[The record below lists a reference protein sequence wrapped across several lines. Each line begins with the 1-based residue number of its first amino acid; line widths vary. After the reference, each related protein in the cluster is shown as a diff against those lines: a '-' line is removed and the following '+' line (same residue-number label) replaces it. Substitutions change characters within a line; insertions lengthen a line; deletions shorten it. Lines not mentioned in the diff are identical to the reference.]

1 MKKEVRKIYLV
12 RHGESFFNRS
22 KRFTGWI
29 DSGLTVKGKRQAK
42 KVAENLKNAKFDVA
56 YTTTLSRAKDTLKFI
71 LKYHS
76 GLKVIVD
83 DRVIERNYGDL
94 SGKFHASYV
103 KKHPKLFWV
112 YRRSYDVPPPGGE
125 SIKQVEDRVLPFIKE
140 VIEKMKKEKI
150 NVLVVAHGNSMRP
163 MRRYFEKLSEEEM
176 MKLEN
181 AWDKAYIY
189 EVEV

>member
-1 MKKEVRKIYLV
+1 MKKETRKIYLV

-29 DSGLTVKGKRQAK
+29 DSRLTLKGKRQAR
-42 KVAENLKNAKFDVA
+42 KVAKSLKEAEFDIA
-56 YTTTLSRAKDTLKFI
+56 YTTTLSRAEETLKYV
-71 LKYHS
+71 LKYHP
-76 GLKVIVD
+76 KTEVIVD

-125 SIKQVEDRVLPFIKE
+125 SIKQVEERVMLFVKE
-140 VIEKMKKEKI
+140 VIEKVKKEKI
-150 NVLVVAHGNSMRP
+150 NVLIVSHGNSMRP
-163 MRRYFEKLSEEEM
+163 MRRYFEKLSVKEM

-189 EVEV
+189 EIEI

>member
-1 MKKEVRKIYLV
+1 MRKEVRKIYLV

-29 DSGLTVKGKRQAK
+29 DSRLTLKGKRQAR
-42 KVAENLKNAKFDVA
+42 KVAKSLKEAEFDVA
-56 YTTTLSRAKDTLKFI
+56 YTTTLSRAEETLKYI
-71 LKYHS
+71 LKYHP
-76 GLKVIVD
+76 GMKVIVD

-125 SIKQVEDRVLPFIKE
+125 SIKQVEERVMPFVKE

-150 NVLVVAHGNSMRP
+150 NVLIVSHGNSMRP
-163 MRRYFEKLSEEEM
+163 MRRYFEKLSVKEM

-181 AWDKAYIY
+181 AWDKAYVY
-189 EVEV
+189 EIEV

>member
-71 LKYHS
+71 LKYHP